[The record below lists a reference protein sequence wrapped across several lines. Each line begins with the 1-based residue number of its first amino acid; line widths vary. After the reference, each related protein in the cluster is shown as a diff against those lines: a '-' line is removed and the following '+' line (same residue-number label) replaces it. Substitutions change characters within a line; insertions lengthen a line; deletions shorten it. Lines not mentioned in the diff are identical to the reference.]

1 MGLHCDSLKDYKL
14 RLKLGNVVTG
24 VGERE
29 GAEGRVLVGEKTE
42 KVWGGGTVVCETSQT
57 STVTNFKL
65 QTLRLPH

>member
-29 GAEGRVLVGEKTE
+29 WRGE
-42 KVWGGGTVVCETSQT
+42 C
-57 STVTNFKL
+57 
-65 QTLRLPH
+65 